1 MLQFKGVKCCQSVC
15 AKIKGIMKTIK
26 IVLENG
32 YELSLVNYNNNL
44 WISQK
49 EIGILLNKQHSCISK
64 HIKDISKSVFI
75 NKIKLPSKCSDN
87 KIYNIFFCDL
97 ELFFN
102 IATKVRNPE
111 IVKEIIDK
119 LNNIDNLHPIVFRLP
134 TKEYYFKELLEKSF
148 KDICDFIHQYKL
160 GNYIIDFYFP
170 DIKLAVEYDEDGHKY
185 YKNDDIRQREIMK
198 NTLVNYV
205 IRIKE
210 GKELEGLNNILKYI
224 FKLELT
230 GITR

>member
-1 MLQFKGVKCCQSVC
+1 
-15 AKIKGIMKTIK
+15 MKTIK
-26 IVLENG
+26 IVLEDG
-32 YELSLVNYNNNL
+32 HELNLVSHNNNL
-44 WISQK
+44 WVNQK
-49 EIGILLNKQHSCISK
+49 EIAILLDKGTPCISK
-64 HIKDISKSVFI
+64 HIKEIANGVSV
-75 NKIKLPSKCSDN
+75 NKINLPSKASDN
-87 KIYNIFFCDL
+87 KTYNVLFYDL

-102 IATKVRNPE
+102 VAVKVRNPD
-111 IVKEIIDK
+111 IVKKVINKIKDIDK
-119 LNNIDNLHPIVFRLP
+119 LHPINFKFP